1 MKFVCITSPQL
12 LILALLMSVL
22 TATLVA
28 LNSWYLDYRMLPRVH
43 VGADG
48 TCIKVENLENGH
60 AFNCNDVNVVLR
72 QYHTV
77 TSQ

>member
-1 MKFVCITSPQL
+1 MRFVCLTSPQL
-12 LILALLMSVL
+12 FILAILMSIL

-28 LNSWYLDYRMLPRVH
+28 LNSWYLDYRMLPNVH

-48 TCIKVENLENGH
+48 TCIKVENFENGH

-72 QYHTV
+72 QYHTL
-77 TSQ
+77 TSK